1 MYDPITKEIVRNA
14 LINIADEMFWTS
26 IRTAKSSIFYDTYDF
41 SVALTDI
48 NGEILSIGIGVP
60 GFIGIMDFTAKYT
73 KEYCEREG
81 ISMDPGDVFVV
92 NNPYVSG
99 THLNDVGVVMPI
111 YVNNEMIGM
120 AVAKGHINDVGGTN
134 PGSWGGPASTEI
146 YQEGGLIIPPV
157 KLYRRGGE
165 RNRDVIDIIR
175 FNSRIPDYAIGDLEA
190 LVAALRVGNKRI
202 QELASK
208 YGKEILKQIFKDILD
223 DGEKLA
229 LAGIKK
235 LPKGEFYAEDYLDD
249 SGINEEPLKITA
261 RVKIT
266 EDDVT
271 VDFSNNPP
279 AVNAPINSPYPA
291 TVAAAR
297 IVFMALVAP
306 HEPYNGGIARRFKV
320 IAPEGTIFNPPKWP
334 APTSVYWETMTYAAD
349 LLWKALAPYV
359 PDKLSAGHFLSVVA
373 EIIAGVDPRKNE
385 YVVLVEPNPGGWG
398 GGHAEGDGESGLVA
412 FADGETLASSV
423 EILEQRY
430 PIIVDQYTLNTID
443 GGAGPGRYRGGGF
456 GIIKDYRI
464 MADGFIFTTGINRA
478 KFSPWGGLNGG
489 CHGTLNYMV
498 IIRNGK
504 ELMRVRKITNFPL
517 KKGDV
522 VRIVTAGG
530 GGFGDPL
537 DRDPKLV
544 LNDVLNE
551 YISIED
557 AKKYYGVI
565 IKGGWPNYEVDYEA
579 TNKLREELRRQGKR
593 DCVPLPTGIKA
604 YYGVYRGGE

>member
-1 MYDPITKEIVRNA
+1 MVMEYDPITKEITRNA

-41 SVALTDI
+41 SVALTNID
-48 NGEILSIGIGVP
+48 GEILSIGIGVP

-81 ISMDPGDVFVV
+81 ISMEPGDVFVV

-111 YVNNEMIGM
+111 YINEEMVGM
-120 AVAKGHINDVGGTN
+120 AVAKGHINDIGGTN
-134 PGSWGGPASTEI
+134 PGSWGPASTEI
-146 YQEGGLIIPPV
+146 YQEGLIIPPV
-157 KLYRRGGE
+157 KLYRRGE
-165 RNRDVIDIIR
+165 RNRDVFDVIR
-175 FNSRIPDYAIGDLEA
+175 YNSRIPDYAIGDLEA

-208 YGKEILKQIFKDILD
+208 YGKEVLKQAFNDILN

-229 LAGIKK
+229 LSGIKK

-249 SGINEEPLKITA
+249 SGTNETPMKIHA

-266 EDDVT
+266 EDEVI
-271 VDFSNNPP
+271 VDFSGNPP

-306 HEPYNGGIARRFKV
+306 REPYNGGIARRFKV
-320 IAPEGTIFNPPKWP
+320 IAPEGTIFNPKWP

-349 LLWKALAPYV
+349 LLWKALAPHV

-398 GGHAEGDGESGLVA
+398 GHGEGDGESGLVA

-430 PIIVDQYTLNTID
+430 PLIVDRYTLNTLD
-443 GGAGPGRYRGGGF
+443 GVGPGKYRGGF
-456 GIIKDYRI
+456 GIIKDYRLL
-464 MADGFIFTTGINRA
+464 ADGFIFTTGINRA
-478 KFSPWGGLNGG
+478 KFPPWGLNGG
-489 CHGTLNYMV
+489 CSGTLNYMA
-498 IIRNGK
+498 IIRDGK
-504 ELMRVRKITNFPL
+504 EIMRVRKITNFPL
-517 KKGDV
+517 RKNDV
-522 VRIVTAGG
+522 VSIRSAGG
-530 GGFGDPL
+530 GGYGDPFE
-537 DRDPKLV
+537 RDPNLV

-551 YISIED
+551 YITIED
-557 AKKYYGVI
+557 ARKYYGVVI
-565 IKGGWPNYEVDYEA
+565 EGEWPNYRVNLEE
-579 TNKLREELRRQGKR
+579 TEKIRRELKQSGRRE
-593 DCVPLPTGIKA
+593 CVSLPQGIKA
-604 YYGVYRGGE
+604 YYGVYRGE